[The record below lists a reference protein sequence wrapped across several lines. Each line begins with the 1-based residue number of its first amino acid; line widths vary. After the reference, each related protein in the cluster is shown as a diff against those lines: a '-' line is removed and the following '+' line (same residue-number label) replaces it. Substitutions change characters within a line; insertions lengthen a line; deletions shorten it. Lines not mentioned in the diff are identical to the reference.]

1 MTIELPDVAARHFG
15 NSPEAVARTLIEKA
29 ALQEYR
35 SGSISIGRLGEI
47 LGMSFWE
54 TGDFLDKHKARQPYT
69 AEMLEEDQKLAARF
83 IASA

>member
-1 MTIELPDVAARHFG
+1 
-15 NSPEAVARTLIEKA
+15 
-29 ALQEYR
+29 
-35 SGSISIGRLGEI
+35 
-47 LGMSFWE
+47 MSFWE